1 LSSSEREEE
10 ARQLATVCAREAY
23 ARRGEEIVV
32 YDLRGVTDIADFFVI
47 ASGESRR
54 QLQAIASGMQ
64 EAAGEL
70 DEKLLGLEGL
80 DVGNWILLD
89 FGDCV
94 VHLFQKDVRRFYD
107 LDMLWGDAPRVKWEE
122 NR

>member
-1 LSSSEREEE
+1 
-10 ARQLATVCAREAY
+10 VCAREAY
-23 ARRGEEIVV
+23 ARRGEEIEV

>member
-1 LSSSEREEE
+1 
-10 ARQLATVCAREAY
+10 
-23 ARRGEEIVV
+23 VV

-64 EAAGEL
+64 EAAGEF

-107 LDMLWGDAPRVKWEE
+107 LDMLWGDAPRVKWGED
-122 NR
+122 R

>member
-1 LSSSEREEE
+1 MSSSEREEE
-10 ARQLATVCAREAY
+10 ARQLATACAREAY
-23 ARRGEEIVV
+23 ARRGGEIVV

-64 EAAGEL
+64 EAAAAL

-94 VHLFQKDVRRFYD
+94 VHLFQKDVRSFYD
-107 LDMLWGDAPRVKWEE
+107 LDMLWGDAPKVKWEE
-122 NR
+122 DS